1 MPLGDYET
9 FRHWSGKPRAWGPQ
23 ESGWRAWFGGKIVD
37 GLCEVLDEHLA
48 VRRRG
53 VPAAIGCVPWLSSE
67 AVAETLLALSAFC
80 VVIDKGTSFPSRLRN
95 PDKGFPNV
103 ALLRLRDMAPS
114 EHGSRCSS
122 ARGRLCLSMSLGPVR
137 ALGWLREDR
146 KPLLNA
152 KLLVLGHLALN
163 VYDPDNGYGEEVLD
177 FEPRTVWWGSANWT
191 VRAGSHLEVGFACDD
206 PTLVE
211 EATAFVADV
220 IAFSEPIDTTCAGP
234 EPNLVQVE
242 FDDAAMA
249 EAMEEMDEPDDDGED
264 W

>member
-67 AVAETLLALSAFC
+67 AVAETLLVLSVFC

-122 ARGRLCLSMSLGPVR
+122 ARGRLCLSMS
-137 ALGWLREDR
+137 
-146 KPLLNA
+146 
-152 KLLVLGHLALN
+152 
-163 VYDPDNGYGEEVLD
+163 
-177 FEPRTVWWGSANWT
+177 
-191 VRAGSHLEVGFACDD
+191 
-206 PTLVE
+206 
-211 EATAFVADV
+211 
-220 IAFSEPIDTTCAGP
+220 
-234 EPNLVQVE
+234 
-242 FDDAAMA
+242 
-249 EAMEEMDEPDDDGED
+249 
-264 W
+264 

>member
-1 MPLGDYET
+1 MP
-9 FRHWSGKPRAWGPQ
+9 
-23 ESGWRAWFGGKIVD
+23 
-37 GLCEVLDEHLA
+37 EH
-48 VRRRG
+48 
-53 VPAAIGCVPWLSSE
+53 E
-67 AVAETLLALSAFC
+67 
-80 VVIDKGTSFPSRLRN
+80 
-95 PDKGFPNV
+95 
-103 ALLRLRDMAPS
+103 
-114 EHGSRCSS
+114 
-122 ARGRLCLSMSLGPVR
+122 LGPVR

-206 PTLVE
+206 TTLVE

-249 EAMEEMDEPDDDGED
+249 EAMEEMAEPDDDGED

>member
-1 MPLGDYET
+1 
-9 FRHWSGKPRAWGPQ
+9 
-23 ESGWRAWFGGKIVD
+23 
-37 GLCEVLDEHLA
+37 
-48 VRRRG
+48 
-53 VPAAIGCVPWLSSE
+53 
-67 AVAETLLALSAFC
+67 
-80 VVIDKGTSFPSRLRN
+80 
-95 PDKGFPNV
+95 
-103 ALLRLRDMAPS
+103 
-114 EHGSRCSS
+114 
-122 ARGRLCLSMSLGPVR
+122 
-137 ALGWLREDR
+137 
-146 KPLLNA
+146 
-152 KLLVLGHLALN
+152 
-163 VYDPDNGYGEEVLD
+163 EVLD

-249 EAMEEMDEPDDDGED
+249 EAMEEMAEPDDDGED

>member
-1 MPLGDYET
+1 MP
-9 FRHWSGKPRAWGPQ
+9 
-23 ESGWRAWFGGKIVD
+23 
-37 GLCEVLDEHLA
+37 EH
-48 VRRRG
+48 
-53 VPAAIGCVPWLSSE
+53 E
-67 AVAETLLALSAFC
+67 
-80 VVIDKGTSFPSRLRN
+80 
-95 PDKGFPNV
+95 
-103 ALLRLRDMAPS
+103 
-114 EHGSRCSS
+114 
-122 ARGRLCLSMSLGPVR
+122 LGPV
-137 ALGWLREDR
+137 
-146 KPLLNA
+146 
-152 KLLVLGHLALN
+152 LVLGHLALN

-249 EAMEEMDEPDDDGED
+249 EAMEEMAEPDDDGED